1 MEHRCV
7 RAHTRH
13 THVHTSTHTCT
24 HMQHVHARTH
34 ATHIHQPG
42 SGSPSR
48 PPQSPTVRTET
59 PRGQAPGRN
68 HRTKGQQ
75 AQAPGGSEGQRQS
88 RAGAPS
94 LSASTGPV
102 GASGPGRVP
111 SVLPSALPLSPPLCC
126 FCRRVSL
133 YRRVMSLGAAGRVTP
148 SRPARPEQNHAG
160 PRRLSDPPRDTVWPL
175 LWGPGAHRRKK
186 RQTVQVNTST
196 EPSVQHWAM

>member
-7 RAHTRH
+7 RA
-13 THVHTSTHTCT
+13 HTSTHTCT

-48 PPQSPTVRTET
+48 PPQSPAVHTET

-94 LSASTGPV
+94 LSASTDPGGPSGLG
-102 GASGPGRVP
+102 GA
-111 SVLPSALPLSPPLCC
+111 PSALPSAPPWSPPRCC

-133 YRRVMSLGAAGRVTP
+133 YRKVMSLGATARVTA
-148 SRPARPEQNHAG
+148 SRPAWPRVPLRPTAG
-160 PRRLSDPPRDTVWPL
+160 HSADCGGHRGRSSGDRVLTVGRSARRSR
-175 LWGPGAHRRKK
+175 
-186 RQTVQVNTST
+186 
-196 EPSVQHWAM
+196 